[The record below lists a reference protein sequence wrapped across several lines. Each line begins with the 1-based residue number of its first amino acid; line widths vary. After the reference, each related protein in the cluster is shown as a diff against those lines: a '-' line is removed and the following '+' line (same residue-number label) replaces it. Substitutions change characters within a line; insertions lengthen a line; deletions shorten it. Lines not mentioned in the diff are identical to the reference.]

1 MLARSERLLG
11 NAYLEGSVTNEGRPE
26 PPAPRQIASPL
37 LVTLALAIGA
47 GSLTSLLV
55 ANLSTVGWVVAGIIV
70 AAAVLCLRIQRKVQR
85 QIDPGDRE
93 LLQKLTEALPG
104 MVYQCRLY
112 PTGKC
117 IVSYSNSAIDW
128 IYEQKIEDMRQD
140 CGAIFDLVHPDDRAR
155 VWESLRD
162 SAIHLTPWKG
172 EYRVILPRQGLRW
185 RMAQA
190 QVERLADGG
199 TLWHGFIADITWKK
213 EAEEKLRLAAE
224 READALRTAKA
235 AAELAEKQKT
245 EFLAMM
251 THEIRTPMNGVIGFV
266 DLLKDTPLNTS
277 QREYVQMI
285 ADSGERLLLMVNNI
299 LDVVK
304 TRRGEMEVYKT
315 SLDLR
320 KTVAG
325 AFDLLRPMAAKKHI
339 HYSFEIA
346 PGTPERITTDSLR
359 LGQILINLLGNAVKF
374 TEEGC
379 ITLTVSTRAVEFS
392 QTDLEWRFAVRDTG
406 PGVPAEAI
414 PNLFNAFYQVDSAS
428 SRKEGVGLGLAI
440 SLRMAE
446 LLGGTL
452 QVDSKLGEGSEFI
465 LLLPAPPE

>member
-1 MLARSERLLG
+1 MG
-11 NAYLEGSVTNEGRPE
+11 NAYLEDSVTTQHGQGLVHKKPLV
-26 PPAPRQIASPL
+26 SPF
-37 LVTLALAIGA
+37 LVTLALVGGGGAIA
-47 GSLTSLLV
+47 SILV
-55 ANLSTVGWVVAGIIV
+55 AYASTASWVVAGII
-70 AAAVLCLRIQRKVQR
+70 AATAILCLRIQRKVRR

-93 LLQKLTEALPG
+93 LLQKLTEAVPG
-104 MVYQCRLY
+104 MIYQCRLY
-112 PTGKC
+112 PTGRC

-128 IYEQKIEDMRQD
+128 IYEQKAEDMKRD
-140 CGAIFDLVHPDDRAR
+140 CGAIFDLVHPEDRAR

-185 RMAQA
+185 RFAQA
-190 QVERLADGG
+190 QVERMADGG

-213 EAEEKLRLAAE
+213 EAEEKLLQAAE
-224 READALRTAKA
+224 REAEALRAAKDS
-235 AAELAEKQKT
+235 AELAEKQKT

-251 THEIRTPMNGVIGFV
+251 THEIRTPMNGVIGFT
-266 DLLKDTPLNTS
+266 DLLKDTPLDLS

-304 TRRGEMEVYKT
+304 TRRGEMDVQKT

-325 AFDLLRPMAAKKHI
+325 AFDLLRPMAAKKEL
-339 HYSFEIA
+339 HYSLEIVE
-346 PGTPERITTDSLR
+346 GTPERITTDSLR

-374 TEEGC
+374 TDAGC
-379 ITLTVSTRAVEFS
+379 VALTVSAQPIESS
-392 QTDLEWRFAVRDTG
+392 QTNWEWRFAVRDTG
-406 PGVPAEAI
+406 PGIPADAI
-414 PNLFNAFYQVDSAS
+414 PNLFTAFYQVDSAS
-428 SRKEGVGLGLAI
+428 SRKEGAGLGLAI

-452 QVDSKLGEGSEFI
+452 QVDSKVGDGSEFI
-465 LLLPAPPE
+465 LTLPSIEKNEK

>member
-1 MLARSERLLG
+1 MG
-11 NAYLEGSVTNEGRPE
+11 KAYLEDSVDNGEGLRSPGARGTNK
-26 PPAPRQIASPL
+26 PL
-37 LVTLALAIGA
+37 LVTLALAVGGGA
-47 GSLTSLLV
+47 FASLLV
-55 ANLSTVGWVVAGIIV
+55 ANSSHFGWIVAGIIV
-70 AAAVLCLRIQRKVQR
+70 AAAVLCVRVQR
-85 QIDPGDRE
+85 QVQRQVDPGDRE
-93 LLQKLTEALPG
+93 LLQKLVEVLPG

-128 IYEQKIEDMRQD
+128 IYEQKFEDMKQD

-155 VWESLRD
+155 VWESLRH

-199 TLWHGFIADITWKK
+199 TLWHGFIADVTWKK

-224 READALRTAKA
+224 REAEALRVAKD

-304 TRRGEMEVYKT
+304 TRRGEMVVLKT
-315 SLDLR
+315 SLDLH

-325 AFDLLRPMAAKKHI
+325 AFDLLRPMAAKKNL

-374 TEEGC
+374 TDEGC
-379 ITLTVSTRAVEFS
+379 VTLTVSTRPVEFS

-414 PNLFNAFYQVDSAS
+414 PNLFTAFYQVDSAS

-452 QVDSKLGEGSEFI
+452 QVDSKIGEGSEFI
-465 LLLPAPPE
+465 LLLPAPASEAA